1 MFTSYA
7 APTPY
12 TLTFSRIAKKAKDA
26 DCLFMTDQDET
37 LGIFEPGN
45 YGKAVINQA
54 EINTLGNLLRSKKT
68 PATWVVGNTSRPATS
83 IGVWTPFLQQFPMSQ
98 IVLDQGKLAFTNPK
112 SHAAGAW
119 LKQVQDHANQVK
131 GAKSVKGDQKWRTH
145 IQKTYGWDAAKI
157 KALYH
162 DFLRETHAVVTDAN
176 HVIGGTKTVKEVAFY
191 SNKFPRVLNEKKVL
205 MNREQDQSP
214 LPYVADLAEEFDNAV
229 INFVIPDIMDE
240 NPAQVKETKSKI
252 NTYLDHLTKAFPEK
266 IDAKFRNHYEMSIHP
281 WAGEDGL
288 WRWFV
293 GPQLKSITKATY
305 IQHQLKNGALK
316 PKRIIVGGDSWNDDA
331 LLFSIYANKKGKA
344 IPTYPILRVHHVA
357 DHAVMNE
364 DDKNYVL
371 IQKIKHHHHG
381 IFVVSPALQDR
392 FMDQYGVPKER
403 VFSNYPEAVKFQMTR
418 KKSE

>member
-1 MFTSYA
+1 
-7 APTPY
+7 
-12 TLTFSRIAKKAKDA
+12 
-26 DCLFMTDQDET
+26 MTDQDET

-83 IGVWTPFLQQFPMSQ
+83 IGVWTPFLQLFPMSQ

-112 SHAAGAW
+112 PKTAGAW
-119 LKQVQDHANQVK
+119 LNTVQNHANKVK
-131 GAKSVKGDQKWRTH
+131 GAKPVKEDTQWRAH
-145 IQKTYGWDAAKI
+145 IQKTYGWDAAKV
-157 KALYH
+157 KSLFHSY
-162 DFLRETHAVVTDAN
+162 LREFHDAAPTESTSVTPD
-176 HVIGGTKTVKEVAFY
+176 KTVKALSLY
-191 SNKFPRVLNEKKVL
+191 SDQFPRLVHEKKVL
-205 MNREQDQSP
+205 ITPEKITPP
-214 LPYVADLAEEFDNAV
+214 LPYMIDLSEPFDNV
-229 INFVIPDIMDE
+229 VFNFAIPDIMEEDK
-240 NPAQVKETKSKI
+240 AQVKQTKTEINQYLETKM
-252 NTYLDHLTKAFPEK
+252 KAFPNK
-266 IDAKFRNHYEMSIHP
+266 LDPKYKAHYEVSIYP
-281 WAGEDGL
+281 WESKDGL

-371 IQKIKHHHHG
+371 IQKIKNHHHG
-381 IFVVSPALQDR
+381 IFVVEPQLQER

-403 VFSNYPEAVKFQMTR
+403 VFATYPEAVKFQMTR